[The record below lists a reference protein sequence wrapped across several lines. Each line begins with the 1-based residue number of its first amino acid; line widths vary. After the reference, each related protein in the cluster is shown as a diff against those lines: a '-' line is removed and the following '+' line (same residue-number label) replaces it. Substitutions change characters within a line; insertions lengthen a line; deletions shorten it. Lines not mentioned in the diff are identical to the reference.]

1 MPRSTSSGDTFKSD
15 TDSDATQ
22 PNPNLPQWVE
32 LFPGHVALLSA
43 SEIPQMDPT
52 LRREI
57 AKLVMDHMIKPAKDE
72 TEATLQDVQ
81 RRCFDNAAQLQKE
94 LKKDWTDD
102 SADVWNHVHDLW
114 GIVQR
119 LVDRERDNIRP
130 TLKRLTYDVSSLKRT
145 LRTRKDELTRKRARM
160 SATTGLRQKRIDEYW
175 QQ

>member
-1 MPRSTSSGDTFKSD
+1 MLTYTYQNADVC
-15 TDSDATQ
+15 A
-22 PNPNLPQWVE
+22 
-32 LFPGHVALLSA
+32 
-43 SEIPQMDPT
+43 
-52 LRREI
+52 
-57 AKLVMDHMIKPAKDE
+57 
-72 TEATLQDVQ
+72 EATLQDVQ

-94 LKKDWTDD
+94 LQVSLPCMSQRMCSDAILAVTQKDWTDD